1 MKNKVLV
8 ILAFVAVILLLFS
21 FYVIVNVGKTA
32 ETTNWGA
39 TLYVKELVEKP
50 TTFFVLENPD
60 SYILEAISNLE
71 EPVYLHYFN
80 NTQIDEMITANGTN
94 NIEYNDHYY
103 NVALLY
109 SDPYYPIIS
118 KEYVIVLVM
127 AWVFWAFAVFVTVAY
142 FRVNK
147 RKARKV
153 AENSEKS

>member
-1 MKNKVLV
+1 MRKKVS
-8 ILAFVAVILLLFS
+8 ILAIIALILLVFS
-21 FYVIVNVGKTA
+21 FYVAQNFGKTM
-32 ETTNWGA
+32 ETSDWGA

-80 NTQIDEMITANGTN
+80 NTQIDEMITAKGTN
-94 NIEYNDHYY
+94 NIEYNNHYY
-103 NVALLY
+103 HVGLFY

-127 AWVFWAFAVFVTVAY
+127 AWFFWGLTVFVTVAY

-147 RKARKV
+147 RKTHLKV
-153 AENSEKS
+153 